1 MVDVVI
7 RELADFPQWIP
18 TISAWFHEEWHQLL
32 DMRTPADIEQG
43 LAKWLVR
50 DAIPTALVAVAGE
63 EVVGTVA
70 LRARDI
76 EHREQFGEAP
86 WLAGLYV
93 VPPHRKSGIGM
104 QLLRAA
110 EKKAVAMGVH
120 KLYLY
125 TPCAQRF
132 YQTLGWQARQEMTL
146 HALPVTVMEKVLLPH
161 NLFQAPP
168 ARTRG

>member
-1 MVDVVI
+1 MADVVI

-18 TISAWFHEEWHQLL
+18 TISTWFHGEWRELLGMRSAEE
-32 DMRTPADIEQG
+32 IERG

-50 DAIPTALVAVAGE
+50 DAIPTALVAVAGK

-70 LRARDI
+70 LKTREI

-93 VPPHRKSGIGM
+93 VPAHRKSGVGM

-110 EKKAVAMGVH
+110 EKKALAMGIH

-132 YQTLGWQARQEMTL
+132 YQTLGWQAREDLIL
-146 HALPVTVMEKVLLPH
+146 HATTVTVMEKVLQPH

-168 ARTRG
+168 APAKG

>member
-18 TISAWFHEEWHQLL
+18 TISAWYLDEWRELLGVGSAEE
-32 DMRTPADIEQG
+32 IERG
-43 LAKWLVR
+43 LAKWLAR
-50 DAIPTALVAVAGE
+50 DAIPTVLVAVAGE
-63 EVVGTVA
+63 EVIGTVV
-70 LRARDI
+70 LKTR
-76 EHREQFGEAP
+76 EFEQFGEAP
-86 WLAGLYV
+86 WLAGLFV
-93 VPPHRKSGIGM
+93 VPQHRKSGIGM

-110 EKKAVAMGVH
+110 EKKAVSMGVH

-132 YQTLGWQARQEMTL
+132 YQTLGWQAKQEMTL
-146 HALPVTVMEKVLLPH
+146 HAKPITVMEKVLLPH

-168 ARTRG
+168 ARARG

>member
-18 TISAWFHEEWHQLL
+18 TISAWYLDEWRELLGVGAAEE
-32 DMRTPADIEQG
+32 IERG
-43 LAKWLVR
+43 LAKWLAR
-50 DAIPTALVAVAGE
+50 DAIPTVLVAVAGE
-63 EVVGTVA
+63 EVIGTVV
-70 LRARDI
+70 LKTR
-76 EHREQFGEAP
+76 EFEQFGEAP
-86 WLAGLYV
+86 WLAGLFV
-93 VPPHRKSGIGM
+93 VPQHRKSGIGM

-110 EKKAVAMGVH
+110 EKKAVSMGVH

-132 YQTLGWQARQEMTL
+132 YQTLGWQAKQEMTL
-146 HALPVTVMEKVLLPH
+146 HAKPITVMEKVLLPH

-168 ARTRG
+168 ARARG

>member
-1 MVDVVI
+1 MVDVAI

-18 TISAWFHEEWHQLL
+18 TISAWFHEEWHELL
-32 DMRTPADIEQG
+32 GMRTAAEIEQG

-50 DAIPTALVAVAGE
+50 DAIPMALVAVAGE

-70 LRARDI
+70 LRAREK

-93 VPPHRKSGIGM
+93 APQYRKSGIGM

-110 EKKAVAMGVH
+110 EKKAVAMGIH

-132 YQTLGWQARQEMTL
+132 YQTLGWQARQEMTV
-146 HALPVTVMEKVLLPH
+146 HALPVTIMEKVLLPH
-161 NLFQAPP
+161 NLFQPPP
-168 ARTRG
+168 ARAKG

>member
-1 MVDVVI
+1 MAEIEI

-18 TISAWFHEEWHQLL
+18 AISGWFHSEWHALL
-32 DMRTPADIEQG
+32 GARSAAEIEAG
-43 LAKWLVR
+43 LAKWLMR
-50 DAIPTALVAVAGE
+50 DTIPTALVAVAGD

-70 LRARDI
+70 LRAREI

-93 VPPHRKSGIGM
+93 VPQHRKSGVGM

-110 EKKAVAMGVH
+110 EKKAVAMGIH

-132 YQTLGWQARQEMTL
+132 YQTLGWQARQEMSL
-146 HALPVTVMEKVLLPH
+146 HGLPVTVMEKMQLPH
-161 NLFQAPP
+161 NLFQ
-168 ARTRG
+168 

>member
-18 TISAWFHEEWHQLL
+18 TISSWFHDEWHELL
-32 DMRTPADIEQG
+32 GVRSLEEIEQG

-50 DAIPTALVAVAGE
+50 DAIPTALVAVIGE

-70 LRARDI
+70 LRAR
-76 EHREQFGEAP
+76 EFEQFGETP

-93 VPPHRKSGIGM
+93 VPPYRKAGIGM

-110 EKKAVAMGVH
+110 EKKAVAMGIH

-125 TPCAQRF
+125 TPRAQRF
-132 YQTLGWQARQEMTL
+132 YQTLGWQARQEATL
-146 HALPVTVMEKVLLPH
+146 YTKPVTIMEKVLLPH

-168 ARTRG
+168 VPARG

>member
-1 MVDVVI
+1 MVDVAI

-18 TISAWFHEEWHQLL
+18 TISGWFHDEWHELL
-32 DMRTPADIEQG
+32 GMRTPEDIERG

-70 LRARDI
+70 LKSR
-76 EHREQFGEAP
+76 EFEQFGEAP

-93 VPPHRKSGIGM
+93 VPQHRKSGIGM

-110 EKKAVAMGVH
+110 EKKAVAMGIH

-125 TPCAQRF
+125 TPRAQRF
-132 YQTLGWQARQEMTL
+132 YQTLGWHARQEMTL
-146 HALPVTVMEKVLLPH
+146 HALPITVMEKVLLPH

-168 ARTRG
+168 ARTKG

>member
-1 MVDVVI
+1 MSDVVI

-18 TISAWFHEEWHQLL
+18 TISAWFHGEWSELL
-32 DMRTPADIEQG
+32 GVRSAQEIEQG

-70 LRARDI
+70 LRT
-76 EHREQFGEAP
+76 REFAQFGEAP
-86 WLAGLYV
+86 WLAGLFV
-93 VPPHRKSGIGM
+93 VPQHRKSGVGM

-132 YQTLGWQARQEMTL
+132 YQTLGWHVKQEMTL
-146 HALPVTVMEKVLLPH
+146 HAKPVTVMEKVLLPH
-161 NLFQAPP
+161 NLFQLPP
-168 ARTRG
+168 ARAKG